1 MASILFLGFFGSYI
15 ENKFGFVLGITIN
28 EAVAIKGLSFAALV
42 GIILNAIVTKIEE
55 KEK

>member
-1 MASILFLGFFGSYI
+1 M
-15 ENKFGFVLGITIN
+15 GITIN